1 MGAKSFLIEWTPFQK
16 GTKANLTEKKIT
28 KKQQKNRKL
37 FHELFLNADKRR
49 FVIK

>member
-16 GTKANLTEKKIT
+16 GTKANLTKK
-28 KKQQKNRKL
+28 KQQQKNRKL